1 MDDAWVWLLAL
12 AGALVVLLVLMV
24 VLVVRQP
31 GDARALAQRIGRLPW
46 RRKAALAWA
55 LVRDARVPLWLRAI
69 VPGVVA
75 YLLMPIDII
84 PDFIPVVGHLDD
96 VLVVLVAAGLL
107 VRFAPSDVLKEL
119 VSQLETPQ
127 AHPEADAGDDTSD
140 QRRATSD

>member
-12 AGALVVLLVLMV
+12 AGALVVLLVLAV

-31 GDARALAQRIGRLPW
+31 GEARLLAQRIGRLPW
-46 RRKAALAWA
+46 RRKGALAWA
-55 LVRDARVPLWLRAI
+55 LVRDARVPLWVRAI

-107 VRFAPSDVLKEL
+107 VRFAPSDVLEEHLDRLEQDL
-119 VSQLETPQ
+119 VGTDL
-127 AHPEADAGDDTSD
+127 
-140 QRRATSD
+140 